1 MFALNITEMS
11 PGKTP
16 QYRHLYEIL
25 RRHIADGLYR
35 EGDLLPSENELCK
48 LHNLT
53 RPTVRKALDLLSNEG
68 FIKRHQGL
76 GSVVHKLPKGIGILS
91 ISGTTTAVGKENL
104 ETRTII
110 KPSLTPWPDDFPFT
124 LGDHERE
131 VGAMHF
137 TRLRLVNGK
146 PVIYDISYL
155 PNINLPRFSAR
166 NLDNKSL
173 FNILRTA
180 YRIEVKGGEQYIKAI
195 NAPDPEICRIL
206 DIKADTPV
214 LHMQRRIDTNRL
226 NFFIYSIL
234 YCNTSDHSLYGIF

>member
-1 MFALNITEMS
+1 MS
-11 PGKTP
+11 LGKIP
-16 QYRHLYEIL
+16 QYRQLYETL
-25 RRHIADGLYR
+25 RRHIVDGIYR
-35 EGDLLPSENELCK
+35 EGDLLPSENELCR
-48 LHNLT
+48 LHGLT
-53 RPTVRKALDLLSNEG
+53 RPTVRKSLDLLAHES

-91 ISGTTTAVGKENL
+91 ISGTTTAIGKENL

-110 KPSLTPWPDDFPFT
+110 KPGLSSWPLDFPFS
-124 LGDHERE
+124 LSDHERE
-131 VGAMHF
+131 VGCMHF

-146 PVIYDISYL
+146 PVIYDISYI

-206 DIKADTPV
+206 DIQHDTPV
-214 LHMQRRIDTNRL
+214 LHLQRRIDTSRL
-226 NFFIYSIL
+226 NFYIYSIL

>member
-1 MFALNITEMS
+1 MFALNITVMS
-11 PGKTP
+11 PGNIP
-16 QYRHLYEIL
+16 QYRQLYETL
-25 RRHIADGLYR
+25 RRHIVDGLYR

-48 LHNLT
+48 LYDLA

-91 ISGTTTAVGKENL
+91 ISGTTTAIGKENL

-110 KPSLTPWPDDFPFT
+110 KPNLSSWPDDFPFH
-124 LGDHERE
+124 LSNHERE
-131 VGAMHF
+131 VGCMHF

-146 PVIYDISYL
+146 PVIYDISYF

-173 FNILRTA
+173 FNILRTS

-195 NAPDPEICRIL
+195 NAPSPDICRIL
-206 DIKADTPV
+206 DIKPDTPV

-226 NFFIYSIL
+226 NFYIYSIL
-234 YCNTSDHSLYGIF
+234 YCNTSDHSVYGIF